1 MTFGAGTTQERKND
15 LTRQAVAMAMDNRWA
30 EAVEVNRAILDD
42 FPNDLETCNR
52 LGKALSELGRNGE
65 ARNAFE
71 RALSL
76 SPHNPIAKKNL
87 DRLSKLGDEVR
98 SAGAP
103 AVRSRRAFIEES
115 GKSGVTSLINLAPA
129 ERLLELA
136 PGHPL
141 ELDVAGGALKV
152 SSQSGEYLGQVE
164 PRLAARLV
172 RLTRGGNRY
181 EAIVTGVEERSLS
194 VFIRETFRHPSQAG
208 TVSFPSPEGPVD
220 AGARH
225 ERLPPESSR
234 ARRRPSRTGRTT
246 IRSPGT
252 TRCSIRSCT
261 ASSTRTK
268 RPSRTLA
275 GGGRTVVLSNA
286 KDLGRGR
293 LVSSPL
299 VALFVGALQRKLP
312 EVEPPLS
319 HRLLHGGL
327 VRGGDLLEE
336 PRERV
341 GGQHLIGAH
350 PAPLRA
356 DDV

>member
-1 MTFGAGTTQERKND
+1 MTFEAGTVQGKKND
-15 LTRQAVAMAMDNRWA
+15 LVKRAVALAMDSRWA
-30 EAVEVNRAILDD
+30 EAAEVNRSILDD
-42 FPNDLETCNR
+42 FPNDLETSNR

-181 EAIVTGVEERSLS
+181 EAVVTGVEERSLS

-208 TVSFPSPEGPVD
+208 TVSFPSEGPAMRV
-220 AGARH
+220 
-225 ERLPPESSR
+225 L
-234 ARRRPSRTGRTT
+234 
-246 IRSPGT
+246 
-252 TRCSIRSCT
+252 
-261 ASSTRTK
+261 ASSG
-268 RPSRTLA
+268 PA
-275 GGGRTVVLSNA
+275 GIEPGEASAV
-286 KDLGRGR
+286 KDWSDDDTEPGDD
-293 LVSSPL
+293 
-299 VALFVGALQRKLP
+299 
-312 EVEPPLS
+312 EVFDS
-319 HRLLHGGL
+319 IVHRII
-327 VRGGDLLEE
+327 DPDEE
-336 PRERV
+336 TESE
-341 GGQHLIGAH
+341 L
-350 PAPLRA
+350 
-356 DDV
+356 